1 MTGIDMRKL
10 NRVESLLTKI
20 SIAVSENANATKKA
34 REEIE
39 KKSKEDER
47 NSAGL
52 LKNLS
57 IWGKW
62 HRQLTSTADDVKLFG
77 FHAASVRRIMYG
89 FLPPGMFRAVNKLA
103 STFKALDWA
112 TRKFNGTAEEGDKK
126 LEEQGNILINAG
138 KIWRKTFGFRFKLLS
153 QYSKAEKEAHKINA
167 KMDKRKLKD
176 DIRMMERRLHLNK
189 WSIEEKLNDIED
201 GLKKEELAKSR
212 QQKFDENKAGV
223 ASLDVRIHQ
232 AQQKAMLEDKDIL
245 KNKEANKV
253 VGGDLLAAKL
263 KTEQY
268 KLAKF
273 LNSMKMAIKSV
284 FRGIGMGIL
293 YLGMIIAMVA
303 IFVKVVLPAIMRFK
317 EQIGKFMAPILK
329 VISLI
334 WEYILWGFDL
344 IWNGLFG
351 DGTIGD
357 VLKGLLVVVSGLFF
371 MALAG
376 IIALGSWLLALS
388 VAFVVGIWNDF
399 LDWVSDSGS
408 WQEQIWKVSMAFF
421 SILGMILLAV
431 GSNSPIYMILAFGVL
446 IWAAMDWFAKKM
458 DFFAAGGVSTGGLA
472 VVGEKGPELVNLPSG
487 SRVHSNADSKKLVS
501 GGGSNTI
508 NITINARDTSDSEL
522 RRIADKI
529 GNMVNNKINRS
540 TSSGTMR

>member
-1 MTGIDMRKL
+1 MGEGKEQNVEKEQSKL
-10 NRVESLLTKI
+10 ADL
-20 SIAVSENANATKKA
+20 
-34 REEIE
+34 IE
-39 KKSKEDER
+39 KKKQGSKLYQMHVKWQKFLSTTK
-47 NSAGL
+47 NP
-52 LKNLS
+52 LKL
-57 IWGKW
+57 
-62 HRQLTSTADDVKLFG
+62 A
-77 FHAASVRRIMYG
+77 
-89 FLPPGMFRAVNKLA
+89 FRA
-103 STFKALDWA
+103 
-112 TRKFNGTAEEGDKK
+112 
-126 LEEQGNILINAG
+126 
-138 KIWRKTFGFRFKLLS
+138 
-153 QYSKAEKEAHKINA
+153 
-167 KMDKRKLKD
+167 
-176 DIRMMERRLHLNK
+176 
-189 WSIEEKLNDIED
+189 
-201 GLKKEELAKSR
+201 
-212 QQKFDENKAGV
+212 
-223 ASLDVRIHQ
+223 
-232 AQQKAMLEDKDIL
+232 
-245 KNKEANKV
+245 
-253 VGGDLLAAKL
+253 
-263 KTEQY
+263 
-268 KLAKF
+268 
-273 LNSMKMAIKSV
+273 
-284 FRGIGMGIL
+284 IGMGIL

-472 VVGEKGPELVNLPSG
+472 VVGERGPELVNLPSG

-501 GGGSNTI
+501 GGSSNTI

-529 GNMVNNKINRS
+529 GSMVNNKINRS